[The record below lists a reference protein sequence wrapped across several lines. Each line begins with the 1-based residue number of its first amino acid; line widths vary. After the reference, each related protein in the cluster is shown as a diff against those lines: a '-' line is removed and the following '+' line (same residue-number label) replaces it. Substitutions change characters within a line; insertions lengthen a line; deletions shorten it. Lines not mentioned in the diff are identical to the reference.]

1 MRIYATT
8 YHLENEENKH
18 QKEHQAGL
26 NLLRYGLKE
35 IYHLPFSK
43 EDFTEE
49 LGKGEHGKPY
59 LKRFPQICFNISHS
73 NGIAVCAISQSEVG
87 IDVERI
93 GTFRSAVARRVL
105 TEKEIEFLETL
116 AEHERGEMF
125 YRFWTLKESYL
136 KLDGS
141 GLARDPREIEFQ
153 MGKQAD
159 KWLAFCEDPRVWC
172 CQKKLTED
180 CMMAVCWKPMAEP
193 EEPENPEGVW
203 ITGDTLEN
211 L

>member
-8 YHLENEENKH
+8 YHLGNGENKR
-18 QKEHQAGL
+18 QKEHQTGL

-35 IYHLPFSK
+35 AYHLSFSQ
-43 EDFTEE
+43 ENLAEE

-73 NGIAVCAISQSEVG
+73 NGIAVCAISQSGVG

-93 GTFRSAVARRVL
+93 GAFRATVARRVL

-153 MGKQAD
+153 MEKQAD

-193 EEPENPEGVW
+193 EEPENSEVIW
-203 ITGDTLEN
+203 LTGDALEN

>member
-8 YHLENEENKH
+8 YHLRNGENKH
-18 QKEHQAGL
+18 QKEHQTGL

-35 IYHLPFSK
+35 AYHLSFSQ
-43 EDFTEE
+43 ENLAEE

-180 CMMAVCWKPMAEP
+180 CMMAVCWKPMADP
-193 EEPENPEGVW
+193 EEPENPEVVW
-203 ITGDTLEN
+203 ITGDALEN

>member
-180 CMMAVCWKPMAEP
+180 CMMAVCWKPMADP
-193 EEPENPEGVW
+193 EEPENPEVVW
-203 ITGDTLEN
+203 ITGDALEN

>member
-193 EEPENPEGVW
+193 EETENPEVVW
-203 ITGDTLEN
+203 ITGDALEN

>member
-8 YHLENEENKH
+8 YHLRNGENKH
-18 QKEHQAGL
+18 QKEHQTGL

-35 IYHLPFSK
+35 AYHLSFSQ
-43 EDFTEE
+43 ENLAEE

-73 NGIAVCAISQSEVG
+73 NGIAVCAISQSGVG

-116 AEHERGEMF
+116 TEHERGEMF

-180 CMMAVCWKPMAEP
+180 CMMAVCWKPMADP
-193 EEPENPEGVW
+193 EEPENPEVVW
-203 ITGDTLEN
+203 ITGDALEN

>member
-35 IYHLPFSK
+35 VYHLPFSK

-193 EEPENPEGVW
+193 EEPENPEVVW
-203 ITGDTLEN
+203 ITGDALEN

>member
-8 YHLENEENKH
+8 YHLENGENKH
-18 QKEHQAGL
+18 QKEHRAGL

-35 IYHLPFSK
+35 AYHLSFS
-43 EDFTEE
+43 EENLAEE

-73 NGIAVCAISQSEVG
+73 SGNAVCAISQSGVG

-93 GTFRSAVARRVL
+93 GAFRAAVARRVL

-153 MGKQAD
+153 MEKQAD
-159 KWLAFCEDPRVWC
+159 KWLAFCEDSKVWC

-180 CMMAVCWKPMAEP
+180 CMMAVCWKPMAET
-193 EEPENPEGVW
+193 EEPENSEVLW
-203 ITGDTLEN
+203 LTGDALEN

>member
-35 IYHLPFSK
+35 VYHLPFSK

-180 CMMAVCWKPMAEP
+180 CMMAVCWKPMADP
-193 EEPENPEGVW
+193 EEPENPEVVW
-203 ITGDTLEN
+203 ITGDALEN

>member
-8 YHLENEENKH
+8 YHLENGENKH
-18 QKEHQAGL
+18 QKEHRAGL

-35 IYHLPFSK
+35 VYHLSFS
-43 EDFTEE
+43 EENLAEE

-73 NGIAVCAISQSEVG
+73 NGIAVCAISQSGVG

-116 AEHERGEMF
+116 TEHERGEMF

-141 GLARDPREIEFQ
+141 GLTRDPREIEFQ
-153 MGKQAD
+153 MEKQKD
-159 KWLAFCEDPRVWC
+159 KWLAFCEDSKVWC

-180 CMMAVCWKPMAEP
+180 CMIAVCWKPMTET
-193 EEPENPEGVW
+193 EEPENPEVVW
-203 ITGDTLEN
+203 ITGDALEN

>member
-159 KWLAFCEDPRVWC
+159 KWLAFCEDPRYLLYSFSV
-172 CQKKLTED
+172 K
-180 CMMAVCWKPMAEP
+180 
-193 EEPENPEGVW
+193 
-203 ITGDTLEN
+203 
-211 L
+211 

>member
-26 NLLRYGLKE
+26 NLLRYGLKD

-141 GLARDPREIEFQ
+141 GLARDPREVEFQ

-180 CMMAVCWKPMAEP
+180 CMMAVCWKPMADP
-193 EEPENPEGVW
+193 EEPENPEVVW
-203 ITGDTLEN
+203 ITGDALEN